1 MDNKNKFQ
9 DLYGYEPPLKERIF
23 KYLLKILL
31 FLLRIN
37 GKNKFSNWILEEVNP
52 FILVKSKI
60 DNSIK
65 FKWITGHNRLLW
77 RAKTFDTEE
86 SLMVRWLSKF
96 KKDDNFLDIGANC
109 GIYTLAAACK
119 CDNICAVELDPI
131 NIGILKENLVLN
143 NFEEKV
149 LIIPFAAGESNKK
162 ELIFFRS
169 CSKSDA
175 FQTIGKP
182 SSLGTRLYEGN
193 HKTPQLLFSLDF
205 IFKEFK
211 LKSPNKIKI
220 DVDGN
225 EKVVFKGAERIILN
239 AEEIYYE
246 DSGFAE
252 SKKVLAKLLDN
263 GFKIL
268 KEEKPN
274 KTIRGRNLL
283 LKNSNI

>member
-1 MDNKNKFQ
+1 MNNDDVQ
-9 DLYGYEPPLKERIF
+9 DLYGYKAPLEERIF
-23 KYLLKILL
+23 KYIFKILL

-37 GKNKFSNWILEEVNP
+37 GRNKISNWILEEVNP

-60 DNSIK
+60 DDSIK

-86 SLMVRWLSKF
+86 SLMIKWLSKF
-96 KKDDNFLDIGANC
+96 RRDDIFLDIGANC

-119 CDNICAVELDPI
+119 CNNISAVELDPI

-149 LIIPFAAGESNKK
+149 LIIPFAAGDSNKK
-162 ELIFFRS
+162 ELIYFRS

-182 SSLGTRLYEGN
+182 SSLGTRLYDGK
-193 HKTPQLLFSLDF
+193 HKTTQLLFSLDY
-205 IFKEFK
+205 IYKEFK
-211 LKSPNKIKI
+211 LKLPNKIKI

-225 EKVVFKGAERIILN
+225 EKLVFKGAEEIILN

-246 DSGFAE
+246 DSGFEE
-252 SKKVLAKLLDN
+252 SKEVLNKLLYN

-268 KEEKPN
+268 KDEKPD
-274 KTIRGRNLL
+274 KTLRGRNLL
-283 LKNSNI
+283 LKNLNI

>member
-1 MDNKNKFQ
+1 MNNDDVQ
-9 DLYGYEPPLKERIF
+9 DLYGYKAPLEERIF
-23 KYLLKILL
+23 KYIFKILL

-37 GKNKFSNWILEEVNP
+37 GRNKISNWILEEVNP

-60 DNSIK
+60 DDSIK

-86 SLMVRWLSKF
+86 SLMIKWLSKF
-96 KKDDNFLDIGANC
+96 RRDDIFLDIGANC

-119 CDNICAVELDPI
+119 CNNISAVELDPI

-149 LIIPFAAGESNKK
+149 LIIPFAAGDSNKK
-162 ELIFFRS
+162 ELIYFRS

-182 SSLGTRLYEGN
+182 SSLGTRLYDGK
-193 HKTPQLLFSLDF
+193 HKTTQLLFSLDY
-205 IFKEFK
+205 IYKEFNLK
-211 LKSPNKIKI
+211 LPNKIKI

-225 EKVVFKGAERIILN
+225 EKLVFKGAEEIILN

-246 DSGFAE
+246 DSGFEE
-252 SKKVLAKLLDN
+252 SKEVLNKLLYN

-268 KEEKPN
+268 KDEKPD
-274 KTIRGRNLL
+274 KTLRGRNLL

>member
-1 MDNKNKFQ
+1 MNNDDVQ
-9 DLYGYEPPLKERIF
+9 DLYGYKAPLEERIF
-23 KYLLKILL
+23 KYIFKILL

-37 GKNKFSNWILEEVNP
+37 GRNKISNWILEEVNP

-60 DNSIK
+60 DDSIK

-86 SLMVRWLSKF
+86 SLMIKWLSKF
-96 KKDDNFLDIGANC
+96 RRDDIFLDIGANC

-119 CDNICAVELDPI
+119 CNNISAIELDPI

-149 LIIPFAAGESNKK
+149 LIIPFAAGDSNKK
-162 ELIFFRS
+162 ELIYFRS

-182 SSLGTRLYEGN
+182 SSLGTRLYDGK
-193 HKTPQLLFSLDF
+193 HKTTQLLFSLDYLY
-205 IFKEFK
+205 KEFK
-211 LKSPNKIKI
+211 LKLPNKIKI

-225 EKVVFKGAERIILN
+225 EKLVFKGAEEIILN

-246 DSGFAE
+246 DSGFEE
-252 SKKVLAKLLDN
+252 SKEVLNKLLYN

-268 KEEKPN
+268 KDEKPD
-274 KTIRGRNLL
+274 KTLRGRNLL